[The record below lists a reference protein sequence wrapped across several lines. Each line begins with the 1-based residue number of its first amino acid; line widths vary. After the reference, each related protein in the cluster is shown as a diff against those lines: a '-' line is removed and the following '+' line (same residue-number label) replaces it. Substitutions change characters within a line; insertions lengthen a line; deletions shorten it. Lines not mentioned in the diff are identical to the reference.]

1 MREAGEELLQSPW
14 TSCLLEVNSFS
25 RMELTEKKG
34 NILLLDALL
43 EKAESKKNLLDRK
56 TPDSVQGSGLRL
68 GY

>member
-43 EKAESKKNLLDRK
+43 EKAESKKI
-56 TPDSVQGSGLRL
+56 S
-68 GY
+68 